1 SYRASSI
8 ATKFVR
14 YWQEELTNVSRRRHT
29 FAGQLT
35 IKRLAMKKLFLWLPF
50 AALLIQACS
59 NDFDLVTDW
68 KEVPVVYAIIT
79 PKNSVNY
86 IRVEKAFL
94 DPVTSAVQIA
104 QIADSL
110 YYPANAI
117 GVFLEEV
124 GSSNKLALTRVDGN
138 LEGIVREGG
147 IFATQPNWLYKTTEP
162 ILAEKTY
169 RLRIIR
175 NDGQPDITAET
186 TIPGDFL
193 ITTPSPSQS
202 PVRIGFQREKATALS
217 WRTDENGV
225 YFNVKFHI
233 RYSEYALN
241 GAFIQRDTLLW
252 TPIPNVRRTDIKVS
266 DKYYKCDATV
276 NTTSFFNFLVANLP
290 VVQDRFRKFDGVD
303 MYFEGGGKEI
313 ERYLETATANSG
325 VTGAELVSS
334 YTNLSEGFGIFTA
347 KNTKILPN
355 VQITA
360 ETITELNK
368 QSPERDLNFQ

>member
-1 SYRASSI
+1 
-8 ATKFVR
+8 
-14 YWQEELTNVSRRRHT
+14 
-29 FAGQLT
+29 
-35 IKRLAMKKLFLWLPF
+35 MKKLLLLLPF
-50 AALLIQACS
+50 AALLIQGCS
-59 NDFDLVTDW
+59 NDFDIVTNW
-68 KEVPVVYAIIT
+68 KEIPVAYAIIT
-79 PKNSVNY
+79 PKNTANY
-86 IRVEKAFL
+86 IRIEKAFL

-110 YYPANAI
+110 YYPESAI

-124 GSSNKLALTRVDGN
+124 GTTKKITLTRVDGN
-138 LEGIVREGG
+138 LDGIVREDG

-186 TIPGDFL
+186 TIPGEFL

-202 PVRIGFQREKATALS
+202 PVRMGFQRDKSTTLS

-225 YFNVKFHI
+225 YFNVRFHI
-233 RYSEYALN
+233 RYSEFALN
-241 GAFIQRDTLLW
+241 GSLIKHDTLSW
-252 TPIPNVRRTDIKVS
+252 TPIPNIRRTDIKVS
-266 DKYYKCDATV
+266 DKLYKSDAV
-276 NTTSFFNFLVANLP
+276 INTAAFFNFLVANIP
-290 VVQDRFRKFDGVD
+290 VIQDRFRKFDGVD
-303 MYFEGGGKEI
+303 LVIEGGGKEI

-334 YTNLSEGFGIFTA
+334 YTNLSEGFGIFTS
-347 KNTKILPN
+347 KNTKTLLN
-355 VQITA
+355 VQITS

>member
-1 SYRASSI
+1 
-8 ATKFVR
+8 
-14 YWQEELTNVSRRRHT
+14 
-29 FAGQLT
+29 
-35 IKRLAMKKLFLWLPF
+35 MKKLLLLLPF

-79 PKNSVNY
+79 PKNSANY

-110 YYPANAI
+110 YYPENAI
-117 GVFLEEV
+117 AVFLEEV
-124 GSSNKLALTRVDGN
+124 GTSNKLALTRVDGN

-147 IFATQPNWLYKTTEP
+147 IFATQPNWLYKTAEP
-162 ILAEKTY
+162 ILPEKTY

-175 NDGQPDITAET
+175 NDGQPDITAQT
-186 TIPGDFL
+186 TIPGDFP
-193 ITTPSPSQS
+193 ITIPSPAQT
-202 PVRIGFQREKATALS
+202 PPIRIGFQRDKSTALS
-217 WRTDENGV
+217 WRSDENGV
-225 YFNVKFHI
+225 YFNVHFHI

-241 GAFIQRDTLLW
+241 GSFIRRDTLDW
-252 TPIPNVRRTDIKVS
+252 TAVPNIRRTDIKVT
-266 DKYYKCDATV
+266 DKYYKCDASLS
-276 NTTSFFNFLVANLP
+276 TTSFFNFLVANIP
-290 VVQDRFRKFDGVD
+290 VAQDRFRKFDGID
-303 MYFEGGGKEI
+303 MFFEGGGKEI

-334 YTNLSEGFGIFTA
+334 YSNISEGFGIFTG
-347 KNTKILPN
+347 KNTKTFPN
-355 VQITA
+355 IHVTTGTVD
-360 ETITELNK
+360 EMNK